1 MSILVTVLVL
11 MAFQFT
17 TTMTMSFILS
27 VSPALADYF
36 NISIALVPYLNIGFI
51 ASGIL
56 VPLFGYFADKKGLK
70 NMLVLGT
77 IIFSIGT
84 LLTSFA
90 TTSAVYFVTRM
101 IIGIGHNVFFALVAV
116 YYARL
121 VDPKILVKVSGYFKL
136 AFASGIFAAPIVGAL
151 TVRYFNFQIFYL
163 FSFALSFILSLLI
176 LRIPVIENSHT
187 SPITLNDFKSLLK
200 IRFVKWLLIA
210 TFFLAIAPN
219 TIFSF
224 LSIYLNSIGETQESI
239 SFIYTIIGVGTIGSG
254 FVIIFLGHKY
264 KFKDLLKYGII
275 GIILSLPLIFT
286 LNAWVI
292 LPASFAFALSFDLVL
307 GVLFPVASSMPVKN
321 SASLTAML
329 SLTMSATSLLTS
341 FINPILYQL
350 SGFRILLFIVFV
362 ASILSYF
369 SIRKSFKLVDELKL
383 SVNQN

>member
-1 MSILVTVLVL
+1 
-11 MAFQFT
+11 
-17 TTMTMSFILS
+17 
-27 VSPALADYF
+27 
-36 NISIALVPYLNIGFI
+36 
-51 ASGIL
+51 
-56 VPLFGYFADKKGLK
+56 
-70 NMLVLGT
+70 
-77 IIFSIGT
+77 
-84 LLTSFA
+84 
-90 TTSAVYFVTRM
+90 
-101 IIGIGHNVFFALVAV
+101 
-116 YYARL
+116 
-121 VDPKILVKVSGYFKL
+121 
-136 AFASGIFAAPIVGAL
+136 
-151 TVRYFNFQIFYL
+151 
-163 FSFALSFILSLLI
+163 
-176 LRIPVIENSHT
+176 
-187 SPITLNDFKSLLK
+187 
-200 IRFVKWLLIA
+200 VKWLLIA

-224 LSIYLNSIGETQESI
+224 LSIYLNSIGETQEYI

-286 LNAWVI
+286 LKAWVI

-350 SGFRILLFIVFV
+350 SGFRILLIIVFV

-369 SIRKSFKLVDELKL
+369 SIRKSFNLVDELKL
-383 SVNQN
+383 SANKK